1 MSLSKLAVIN
11 YDCLLDVL
19 KIYQI
24 INNNNQQQGGEEE
37 TKGSELVGTTN
48 TRLRRPMLV
57 GGHGLFMLMLP
68 MVFFL
73 IFAISVKPVRITS

>member
-1 MSLSKLAVIN
+1 LSISKLAVIN

-37 TKGSELVGTTN
+37 TKGSEPVGTTN
-48 TRLRRPMLV
+48 TSLRRPMFM
-57 GGHGLFMLMLP
+57 GHCFFMFMLP
-68 MVFFL
+68 MVFFF
-73 IFAISVKPVRITS
+73 IIAISEMRARITS